1 MNIPKPKEKEIIVDG
16 CICGKSRL
24 LMTMEE
30 YFSDQTSDVK
40 RHGTMRAFGYAWV
53 QLLNGYILKIDGTN
67 STNPYKRSA
76 TSIVKQTP
84 LTEEQAGKRKKRL
97 EYLAL
102 SHPGLYELIRIVAKK
117 EKIEPIEIPLKRLDI
132 LSKEKKLKGLQKEKE
147 SKRYKL
153 KELDEWIEQATEDL
167 VASKA

>member
-1 MNIPKPKEKEIIVDG
+1 MKIPKPKETEIVVDG
-16 CICGKSRL
+16 CTCGKSKL

-40 RHGTMRAFGYAWV
+40 LHGTMRSFGYAWV
-53 QLLNGYILKIDGTN
+53 QLLNGYILEIDGTN
-67 STNPYKRSA
+67 NTIPYRRSA

-102 SHPGLYELIRIVAKK
+102 GHPGLYELIRIIAKK

-132 LSKEKKLKGLQKEKE
+132 LSKEKKLEGLQIEKE
-147 SKRYKL
+147 NKQRKL
-153 KELDEWIEQATEDL
+153 KDVDEWIEQATEEL
-167 VASKA
+167 AASKA